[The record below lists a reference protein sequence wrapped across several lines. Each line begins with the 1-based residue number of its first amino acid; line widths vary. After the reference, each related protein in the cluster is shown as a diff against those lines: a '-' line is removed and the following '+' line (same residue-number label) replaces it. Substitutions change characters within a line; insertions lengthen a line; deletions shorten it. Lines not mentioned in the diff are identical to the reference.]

1 MKYRDLLARYLTGA
15 GLNAN
20 QAALRCT
27 ERGCKIHRTYLS
39 KILNGRLPPPSAE
52 VSRALAEVCGQD
64 PEPLV
69 IAGYEEKAPAP
80 VRRLLAQRRVE
91 GTDQLPEQAP
101 GGSRARI
108 ARAAE
113 AAAQAAGDL
122 LEGVAFLPALGL
134 VPAGQPVLS
143 EENSEGP
150 VAVPERLAEG
160 AQFALRIEGDSM
172 IEAGIEDGDYV
183 IVRRQPTA
191 ENGEIVVA
199 RVERGEVT
207 CKRFERHGQGVRLLP
222 ANVRYKPILPTELE
236 LIGVVKAVVKRV

>member
-1 MKYRDLLARYLTGA
+1 MKYRDLLARYLAGA

-20 QAALRCT
+20 QAALRCA

-52 VSRALAEVCGQD
+52 VSRVLAKLCGQD

-80 VRRLLAQRRVE
+80 VRRLLARRRAE
-91 GTDQLPEQAP
+91 GPDQEEQSS
-101 GGSRARI
+101 GSSTRI
-108 ARAAE
+108 AREAQ

-150 VAVPERLAEG
+150 VAVPEWLAEG